1 MKHIYKSSLLI
12 ATAAILGSSANVFAY
27 FSYPASRNCAECHDD
42 GRTWQSIHGG
52 GGTPAPTPPPLP
64 PPIYYNGVLGAGNIG
79 NGNATAMTAFFSDN
93 GFVVVAKK
101 VDGTFTG
108 SLRLEGKAVP
118 FKGKFNPGGNATVS
132 VAGNATVAP
141 PPKVGKKIAQV
152 ALSFD
157 PTVAPGVISGTVTT
171 GGSSLAFTALPS
183 AYTGVKTD
191 IHPLCKKRY
200 TVVLPSP
207 GNTLGHGYATLVFDA
222 KGVATFA
229 GKLADGTAFT
239 TTSRTVDDGMGNWVV
254 PLHIALYKTLG
265 VLTGEVALPKT
276 EPANDPDVFGS
287 LQWLRPADAKAKA
300 FLDGFLKELAPAGER
315 YPLLAK
321 GISLISK
328 TTANGTFTI
337 TVDPA
342 SVLTPAV
349 TQAGTWPGTNIP
361 LLPKPANASLKLTFI
376 KASGIIKGS
385 FVRSVLDIKTNKTKA
400 VSTPY
405 EGVMLAN
412 PLILGTTTITG
423 GGFFSTGPATAPVEL
438 TTP

>member
-1 MKHIYKSSLLI
+1 M
-12 ATAAILGSSANVFAY
+12 A
-27 FSYPASRNCAECHDD
+27 
-42 GRTWQSIHGG
+42 
-52 GGTPAPTPPPLP
+52 
-64 PPIYYNGVLGAGNIG
+64 
-79 NGNATAMTAFFSDN
+79 AFFSGN
-93 GFVVVAKK
+93 GFVVVAKR

-118 FKGKFNPGGNATVS
+118 FKGVFNPGGNATLS
-132 VAGNATVAP
+132 VAGNATISP
-141 PPKVGKKIAQV
+141 PLKVGTKTAQV

-157 PTVAPGVISGTVTT
+157 PTVAPGVISGNVTT
-171 GGSSLAFTALPS
+171 GGSSLEFTALPS

-239 TTSRTVDDGMGNWVV
+239 TTSRTVDDGTGNWVV
-254 PLHIALYKTLG
+254 PLHIPLYKTLG
-265 VLTGEVALPKT
+265 VLTGEVILPKT
-276 EPANDPDVFGS
+276 EPANDADVFGV

-300 FLDGFLKELAPAGER
+300 FLDGFLKELSLAGER
-315 YPLLAK
+315 YLPLVK
-321 GISLISK
+321 GTSLISK

-337 TVDPA
+337 TVDPD

-349 TQAGTWPGTNIP
+349 TQAGTWPGTNVP
-361 LLPKPANASLKLTFI
+361 LLPKPAAAGLKLTFTG
-376 KASGIIKGS
+376 ATGIIKGS
-385 FVRSVLDIKTNKTKA
+385 FVRSVIVNNKTKSIA
-400 VSTPY
+400 TPY
-405 EGVMLAN
+405 EGVILAN
-412 PLILGTTTITG
+412 PLTVGTTTLTG